1 MLIGDGNGEDDNG
14 GEDSALWKNV
24 KTTFVDSLAN
34 IGKNNLQNDFGI
46 K

>member
-24 KTTFVDSLAN
+24 KTTFSASGGSSE
-34 IGKNNLQNDFGI
+34 ICSRAPC
-46 K
+46 